1 MFYQL
6 KYETT
11 VDAQGHWAVC
21 EEGGGDV
28 VADLMTQEIAEKICV
43 LLNNEVKT

>member
-21 EEGGGDV
+21 EEGAGDV

-43 LLNNEVKT
+43 LLNNEVQS